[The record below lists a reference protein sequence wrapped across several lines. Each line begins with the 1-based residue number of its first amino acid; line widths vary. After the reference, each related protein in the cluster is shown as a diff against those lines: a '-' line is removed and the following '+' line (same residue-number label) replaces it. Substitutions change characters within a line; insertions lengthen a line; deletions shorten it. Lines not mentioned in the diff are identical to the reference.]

1 MNVKQLHQSA
11 VIHFIKQALSMHLS
25 DNLVFC
31 TLRFNQQQ
39 KSIEEAKQKTRKIYS
54 RILTHFQGRNWFKH
68 PLPSITII
76 EHGKT
81 NILHVHSVFNLMQQ
95 TTSDFNTA
103 IEKTLLHCPY
113 LYLTYDTYS
122 ESFQKNNNYTPVY
135 NHLLTRTV
143 FNYDVFNYIVKEYP
157 LHKRHIDFENMYTS
171 SMLFNAV

>member
-1 MNVKQLHQSA
+1 
-11 VIHFIKQALSMHLS
+11 
-25 DNLVFC
+25 
-31 TLRFNQQQ
+31 
-39 KSIEEAKQKTRKIYS
+39 
-54 RILTHFQGRNWFKH
+54 
-68 PLPSITII
+68 
-76 EHGKT
+76 
-81 NILHVHSVFNLMQQ
+81 MQQ

-122 ESFQKNNNYTPVY
+122 ESFQKNNNYTPVH